1 MKKRFILLAV
11 LMILVGALPASAGQI
26 ARSNGNISA
35 STSKWALEAVGL
47 GTTTLNNQSFY
58 LIPTNSFRGKANASQ
73 FVYFNLNNTGTST
86 LSGFTME
93 ATQGGAVS
101 QQVQITFERCTTEWD
116 QINDICSGS
125 TSTLGAAATNPNVSV
140 SGLMTPKTPNAWRA
154 ENLRLLWHLLM
165 ISGYCEI
172 RSTWNYRGQS
182 RPHGQC
188 RPRPSLLLEFSAQL
202 RIRIR
207 RRLLLQRPA
216 L

>member
-1 MKKRFILLAV
+1 MMKKRFILLAV

-140 SGLMTPKTPNAWRA
+140 SGLNLPPVGTNPPLNSGIVYLRA
-154 ENLRLLWHLLM
+154 SVD
-165 ISGYCEI
+165 SGKSRDFRILIKVNRSHI
-172 RSTWNYRGQS
+172 RAGTVTNS
-182 RPHGQC
+182 
-188 RPRPSLLLEFSAQL
+188 
-202 RIRIR
+202 
-207 RRLLLQRPA
+207 
-216 L
+216 